1 MAQTKPPMTLSDHI
15 RLSARV
21 RIAEAAIRSAY
32 IDILQHHVRKDS
44 RELRKLDNILNAMDE
59 LRSTMDDI
67 VCVENP
73 DGVGDACVQVYYG
86 SDCGIVDE
94 LASIC
99 DSYAVR
105 KAMHLLDDNSGRVMD
120 ADEIVLT
127 RFDSSKA
134 KYMDEERDGDKFL
147 HVKRS
152 VGYPTADVT
161 RPPEDEIN
169 PSKTEYILVPCQIRD
184 FCADAMR
191 SWTYPT
197 DEDIDR
203 VVGAY
208 RVRGELDA

>member
-1 MAQTKPPMTLSDHI
+1 MAQKKPPMTLSDHI
-15 RLSARV
+15 RLSARI

-44 RELRKLDNILNAMDE
+44 RELRKLNSILNAMDE

-73 DGVGDACVQVYYG
+73 DGVGNACVQVYYG

-94 LASIC
+94 LTNIC
-99 DSYAVR
+99 GSYAVR

-134 KYMDEERDGDKFL
+134 KYMNEERDGDKFL
-147 HVKRS
+147 HIKKG
-152 VGYPTADVT
+152 VGYPTADIT
-161 RPPEDEIN
+161 RPPEDEIS

-184 FCADAMR
+184 FCEDAMR
-191 SWTYPT
+191 SGRFPT

-203 VVGAY
+203 AVGAY
-208 RVRGELDA
+208 RVKGELDT